1 MKRMK
6 KTVAACLAAL
16 MLAAGCSAQEEP
28 AEQPEAAPD
37 AQEEPAEETQPGTDS
52 QGAGGE
58 TQAVELQV
66 FAAASLTETLEA
78 IAESYKEVA
87 PEVTLVFNL
96 DSSGTLLK
104 QIQGGAQ
111 ADVFISAAQTQMNT
125 LEGEGGVAEGT
136 RKDLLVNKV
145 VLIVPEG
152 SEKGIASFEDCATDK
167 VELMAVGNSDV
178 PVGQYTEEI
187 FTSLGLW
194 EGLQPKLSLG
204 QNVKAVL
211 SQVESGSVDCGIVY
225 ATDAAA
231 AAGVTVVCEAPE
243 GTHSPVVYPAAVLEV
258 SAQKEA
264 AQAFLDYLS
273 SDAAVAIFE
282 EAGFAMA

>member
-1 MKRMK
+1 MKRRK
-6 KTVAACLAAL
+6 KIAAL
-16 MLAAGCSAQEEP
+16 FLGALLILAGCSTQEEP
-28 AEQPEAAPD
+28 SRQSESASGVQGEPPGETQPEA
-37 AQEEPAEETQPGTDS
+37 
-52 QGAGGE
+52 QGREVGGE
-58 TQAVELQV
+58 SQTVELQV

-78 IAESYKEVA
+78 IAEDYREAA

-96 DSSGTLLK
+96 DSSGTLLR

-111 ADVFISAAQTQMNT
+111 ADVFISAAQTQMDT
-125 LEGEGGVAEGT
+125 LEEEGGVAEGT
-136 RKDLLVNKV
+136 REDLLVNRV

-152 SEKGIASFEDCATDK
+152 SDKGITSFEDCATDK

-187 FTSLGLW
+187 FTSMGLW

-231 AAGVTVVCEAPE
+231 ATGVTVVCEAPE

-258 SAQKEA
+258 SARKEA

-273 SDAAVAIFE
+273 GDAAAAVFE